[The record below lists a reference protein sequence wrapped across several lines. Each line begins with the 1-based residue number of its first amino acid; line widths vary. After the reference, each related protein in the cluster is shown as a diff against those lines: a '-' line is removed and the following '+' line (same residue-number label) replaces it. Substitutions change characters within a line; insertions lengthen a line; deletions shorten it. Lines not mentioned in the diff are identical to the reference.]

1 MDSSLKLPKIHDAYV
16 IMDGNEVYGIC
27 VNKKSAEEIVS
38 YFPDALTIV
47 KTEIDY
53 N

>member
-16 IMDGNEVYGIC
+16 LMNGNEIHGVY
-27 VNKKSAEEIVS
+27 VKKESAEEILS
-38 YFPDALTIV
+38 YFPDSLRIV

>member
-1 MDSSLKLPKIHDAYV
+1 
-16 IMDGNEVYGIC
+16 MDGNEVYG
-27 VNKKSAEEIVS
+27 VYVKKESAEEIVS
-38 YFPDALTIV
+38 YFPDLLTIV